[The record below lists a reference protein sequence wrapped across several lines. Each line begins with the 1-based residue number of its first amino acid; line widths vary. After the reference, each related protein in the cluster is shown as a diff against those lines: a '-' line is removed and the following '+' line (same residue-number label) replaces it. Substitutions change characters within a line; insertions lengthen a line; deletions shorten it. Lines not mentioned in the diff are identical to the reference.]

1 MIKGVGGAG
10 IGEQRSDFEHTYKNS
25 LDIINLENKRDN
37 QKSLFKTN
45 NLAQYSNISRIQF
58 STYIGGDGSDRV
70 NQMHIDAEE
79 NIYLSGSIFSSDFP
93 TKNAFDDTYG
103 GGQENEGDGF
113 LAKISS
119 TGTLLLSTYIGGNGS
134 DSINQMHIDA
144 EENIYLSGSTSS
156 SDFPTKNA
164 FDDTYGGGDGIGDD
178 GFLAKISNNG
188 TLLFSTFIGG
198 NSSDSINQMHID
210 AEENIYLSGS
220 TSSSDFPTK
229 NAFSSTLAGGG
240 CYTFPGEG
248 FLTKFSPN
256 GSLVFS
262 TYIGGTDCDFI
273 YEMFVDAMGNMYL
286 RGVTDS
292 TDFPTKN
299 AFDDSYG
306 GGNDGFLA
314 KFAPN
319 GTLLFSTY
327 IGGALGDWID
337 QMSLDN
343 TGNIYLSGVTD
354 STDFPT
360 KNAFDDNY
368 GGEGD
373 SFLSKFAPNGT
384 LLFSTYIGGALGDW
398 IDQMSLDNTGNIYL
412 SGETEST
419 DFPTK
424 NAFDDSYGGGN
435 DGFLAKF
442 APNGTLL
449 FSTYVGG
456 TLGDGIVHMSLDNTG
471 NIYLSGST
479 GLIKIKVFL
488 DLDSDGMDDDWEL
501 FIGYDLTNDG
511 DPDGD
516 GLNNYLEYTIGTSP
530 VDFDTDGDGMD
541 DGYEYHNNLNP
552 RIADG
557 HLDPDH
563 DWVSNLEEYH
573 GGTDPFN
580 IFSFPILSINIIYV
594 SLLVVTVIFVLS
606 ALLLLGTPRLTKYKE
621 RIQASNLFNVLSVW
635 KSDFADYPELLRA
648 KLVGAASREEYQMV
662 VDSRSPNFGIACEI
676 QDGNFDDY
684 ELYLEAKAVG
694 ASTLEEYQ
702 LVLKYQAPDYET
714 ALTLEQE
721 KTKNGSGQ
729 EKLV

>member
-1 MIKGVGGAG
+1 MRFNKNGFFSLLFILSFFFITSVMIKGVGGAG

-360 KNAFDDNY
+360 KNAFDDSY
-368 GGEGD
+368 GGGND
-373 SFLSKFAPNGT
+373 GFLSKFAPNGT
-384 LLFSTYIGGALGDW
+384 LLFSTYVGGTLGDGIVHMSLDNTGNIYLSGSTGSTDFSTKNAFDNSYGGGIENEDDGFLTKISNNGTLLFSTYIGGALGDR

-479 GLIKIKVFL
+479 G
-488 DLDSDGMDDDWEL
+488 S
-501 FIGYDLTNDG
+501 T
-511 DPDGD
+511 
-516 GLNNYLEYTIGTSP
+516 
-530 VDFDTDGDGMD
+530 DFSTKNAFDNSYGGGIENED
-541 DGYEYHNNLNP
+541 DG
-552 RIADG
+552 
-557 HLDPDH
+557 
-563 DWVSNLEEYH
+563 
-573 GGTDPFN
+573 F
-580 IFSFPILSINIIYV
+580 
-594 SLLVVTVIFVLS
+594 
-606 ALLLLGTPRLTKYKE
+606 LTK
-621 RIQASNLFNVLSVW
+621 ISNNGTLLF
-635 KSDFADYPELLRA
+635 
-648 KLVGAASREEYQMV
+648 
-662 VDSRSPNFGIACEI
+662 
-676 QDGNFDDY
+676 
-684 ELYLEAKAVG
+684 
-694 ASTLEEYQ
+694 STYI
-702 LVLKYQAPDYET
+702 
-714 ALTLEQE
+714 
-721 KTKNGSGQ
+721 
-729 EKLV
+729 